1 MEAQINRLETWIEK
15 IQEMLKKKLE
25 IKSRQLSKNNTI
37 IEIKNTL
44 EGTDGRITKK

>member
-1 MEAQINRLETWIEK
+1 MEAQINRLEACIEK

-25 IKSRQLSKNNTI
+25 IKNRQLAKNNAI

-44 EGTDGRITKK
+44 EATNGRITKK